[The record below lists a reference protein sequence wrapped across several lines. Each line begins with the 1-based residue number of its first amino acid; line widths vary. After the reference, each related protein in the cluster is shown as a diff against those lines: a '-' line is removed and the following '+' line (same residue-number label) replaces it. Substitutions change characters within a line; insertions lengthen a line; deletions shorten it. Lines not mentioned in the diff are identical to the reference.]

1 MMMWMDLVVVLVLA
15 QQIFF
20 SFLVGG
26 ARAKYGVK
34 APATSGHPQF
44 ERLHRV
50 QMNSLEQLV
59 ILLPAMV
66 LASRYWS
73 PTSVAL
79 GGAVYLLGRFV
90 YWRTYIQDPAKR
102 TVGFALTVLPIW
114 FMLGATL
121 VGIVMK
127 GSV

>member
-1 MMMWMDLVVVLVLA
+1 MMWMDLVVVLVLA

-26 ARAKYGVK
+26 ARAKFGVK

-44 ERLHRV
+44 ERLYRV
-50 QMNSLEQLV
+50 QMNSQEQLV
-59 ILLPAMV
+59 ILLPAMY

-73 PTSVAL
+73 PTLVAI
-79 GGAVYLLGRFV
+79 GGVVYLLGRFV
-90 YWRTYIQDPAKR
+90 YWRAYAKDPATR

-114 FMLGATL
+114 LMLGATL
-121 VGIVMK
+121 VGVVMK

>member
-1 MMMWMDLVVVLVLA
+1 MMWMDLVVVLVLA

-44 ERLHRV
+44 ERLYRV
-50 QMNSLEQLV
+50 QMNSQEQLV

-73 PTSVAL
+73 PGIVAL

-90 YWRTYIQDPAKR
+90 YWRAYTKDPAGR
-102 TVGFALTVLPIW
+102 SLGFGLTVFPIW
-114 FMLGATL
+114 AMLAATL